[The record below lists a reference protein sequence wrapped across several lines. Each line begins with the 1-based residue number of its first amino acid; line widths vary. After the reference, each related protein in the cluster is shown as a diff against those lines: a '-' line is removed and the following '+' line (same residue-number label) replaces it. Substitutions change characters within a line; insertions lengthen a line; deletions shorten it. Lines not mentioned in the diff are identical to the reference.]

1 MTIDEI
7 VASTAP
13 MLTAYDVA
21 DILGSDP
28 ATLRLM
34 VQQDPDALKPLGP
47 IRTGNRVKFPRMRFI
62 GWYYGDAMPV
72 TTNGNMAPQNN

>member
-1 MTIDEI
+1 MNVTIEEI
-7 VASTAP
+7 VSSDKD
-13 MLTAYDVA
+13 MLTLYDVS

-47 IRTGNRVKFPRMRFI
+47 IRTGNRVKLPRMRFI
-62 GWYYGDAMPV
+62 GWYYGDAMP
-72 TTNGNMAPQNN
+72 QNN

>member
-1 MTIDEI
+1 MGGIGMTIEEI
-7 VASTAP
+7 VSCDKS
-13 MLTAYDVA
+13 MLTPYDIA
-21 DILGSDP
+21 DILGCDP

-62 GWYYGDAMPV
+62 GWYYGDAMPQE
-72 TTNGNMAPQNN
+72 N

>member
-7 VASTAP
+7 VASKEP
-13 MLTAYDVA
+13 MLTAYDIS

-28 ATLRLM
+28 ATIRLM
-34 VQQDPDALKPLGP
+34 VQQDPDALRPLEP

-62 GWYYGDAMPV
+62 GWYF
-72 TTNGNMAPQNN
+72 GNTLPGN